1 MPILTSVTLSLH
13 VECMTES
20 GAAALNSFIEQVE
33 GQENAST
40 SGMGMAGASAAA
52 SGSAASSG
60 AGAAAT
66 SSGTAGNTA
75 GPRRGA
81 AGAGGSR
88 TGGVGSAKAKAPK
101 KYASAEVMS
110 TTTGPRRGRTQTQIR
125 RCSSM
130 LAVMMRASLW
140 CSAQPALSTS
150 SQRQGSLQ
158 HRAVRVV
165 L

>member
-60 AGAAAT
+60 AGARLPLLVAHRAT
-66 SSGTAGNTA
+66 RLALVGGQLVLVAA
-75 GPRRGA
+75 GPVV
-81 AGAGGSR
+81 S
-88 TGGVGSAKAKAPK
+88 GSAKGQGPQ
-101 KYASAEVMS
+101 EVC
-110 TTTGPRRGRTQTQIR
+110 Q
-125 RCSSM
+125 C
-130 LAVMMRASLW
+130 
-140 CSAQPALSTS
+140 
-150 SQRQGSLQ
+150 
-158 HRAVRVV
+158 
-165 L
+165 

>member
-101 KYASAEVMS
+101 KYASAEDVNNNW
-110 TTTGPRRGRTQTQIR
+110 TKKRKDTDPDT
-125 RCSSM
+125 SM
-130 LAVMMRASLW
+130 LKYVGRDDEGKPMVQCTA
-140 CSAQPALSTS
+140 CFEYK
-150 SQRQGSLQ
+150 
-158 HRAVRVV
+158 
-165 L
+165 